1 MSGLWLA
8 GALAGAAYGVFL
20 IATALRLPSGAELTG
35 QFTLQP
41 AVKASMAVLLAGRGG
56 DAPDC
61 PRAPLADSSAG
72 VLGGR

>member
-20 IATALRLPSGAELTG
+20 VATALRLPSGAELTG

-41 AVKASMAVLLAGRGG
+41 AVKASMAVLLAAAALTPPIARERRWLRRTR
-56 DAPDC
+56 C
-61 PRAPLADSSAG
+61 S
-72 VLGGR
+72 GGR